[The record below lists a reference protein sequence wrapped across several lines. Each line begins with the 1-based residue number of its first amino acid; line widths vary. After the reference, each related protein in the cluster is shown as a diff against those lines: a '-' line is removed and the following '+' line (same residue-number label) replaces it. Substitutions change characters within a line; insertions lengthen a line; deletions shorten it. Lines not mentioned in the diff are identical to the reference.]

1 MEDSIP
7 PEPMANCGEKL
18 STIRIRFP
26 DGTTKQRRFLAG
38 HRLKVQPSYSFLLSL
53 ILTDGQLVL
62 PFALGPDEL
71 LWCKELLTF

>member
-1 MEDSIP
+1 MEDSVP

-26 DGTTKQRRFLAG
+26 DGTTMQRRFLAG
-38 HRLKVQPSYSFLLSL
+38 HRLKVQPSFFLSL

-62 PFALGPDEL
+62 L
-71 LWCKELLTF
+71 LCPRT